1 MAKKKIRR
9 SLAEHRRKLYFTW
22 LVVLFFLC
30 LVTATILVVGLEKMP
45 RNRALDAEID
55 YAELSFEGYKL
66 GDEVPLEVRCHTIVD
81 ADYEYSWEGVSIS
94 ADADKHIDR
103 LAFFTTDAT
112 DDGSKGINDVAIEYR
127 GYPIKTIAD
136 FATYFGTTK
145 VTNFGRYKYL
155 TYADEKYVVDI
166 TLMDGDLYNI
176 ELYKRK

>member
-45 RNRALDAEID
+45 RNRALEEERD
-55 YAELSFEGYKL
+55 YSELSFEGYKL
-66 GDEVPLEVRCHTIVD
+66 GDEVPLEVRRNEIID

-94 ADADKHIDR
+94 VGKDKRIDR

-112 DDGSKGINDVAIEYR
+112 DDKSKSINDVIIEYR

-145 VTNFGRYKYL
+145 VTNFGHYKYL
-155 TYADEKYVVDI
+155 TYADENYAVDI
-166 TLMDGDLYNI
+166 TLMDGNLYNI
-176 ELYKRK
+176 ELYKK